1 MRRSVLGILGVF
13 CLTGGVF
20 GADLEAT
27 VVDALPGESTG
38 EIDLEV
44 NGGVSPYA
52 YSWTGPGGFTSSDE
66 DLSGVAA
73 GTYTVTVTDL
83 YCGTATLN
91 VVVDEAD
98 NSSVDEEKEVFELS
112 VFPNP
117 TNGVVYLTSNT
128 AIDVVVFNIV
138 GERIFSAQNV
148 TQFDLT
154 GNPVGIYMI
163 QISSDYGV
171 VTRKITLI

>member
-1 MRRSVLGILGVF
+1 MKKSVLGILAVV

-20 GADLEAT
+20 GADLEAA

-38 EIDLEV
+38 EIDLVV
-44 NGGVSPYA
+44 NGGVSPYV

-66 DLSGVAA
+66 DLFDLAP

-91 VVVDEAD
+91 VVVDEVD
-98 NSSVDEEKEVFELS
+98 NSSIDEEKEVFELS

-117 TNGVVYLTSNT
+117 TSGMVYLTSNT
-128 AIDVVVFNIV
+128 ALDVVVFNIV
-138 GERIFSAQNV
+138 GERVFSAQNI

-163 QISSDYGV
+163 QVSSDYGV